1 MATKIGQ
8 RGSRHVDVEQE
19 MALIIKSHELG
30 GNRLSTD
37 AVDRA
42 RRILEGKITGAQARA
57 ELEAKYRNETA
68 AIADAIGAVSAYAAA
83 AGGAVDATEVDRR
96 MQFADAA
103 LALAGH
109 EVTDPALRTLSRRV
123 ADGTMSADD
132 AIAAGIAHLDA
143 Q

>member
-1 MATKIGQ
+1 MVTKIGQ
-8 RGSRHVDVEQE
+8 RGARRVDVEQE

-30 GNRLSTD
+30 GNRLSSD

-57 ELEAKYRNETA
+57 ELAAKYRDETA
-68 AIADAIGAVSAYAAA
+68 VIDEVMSAIDVAPDAA
-83 AGGAVDATEVDRR
+83 EVERR
-96 MQFADAA
+96 VQFADAA

-109 EVTDPALRTLSRRV
+109 EVTDPTLRALSRQV
-123 ADGTMSADD
+123 AAGTMSADD
-132 AIAAGIAHLDA
+132 AIAAGVAHLDA

>member
-1 MATKIGQ
+1 MVTKIGQ
-8 RGSRHVDVEQE
+8 RGSRRVDVEQA
-19 MALIIKSHELG
+19 MALIVKSHELG
-30 GNRLSTD
+30 GNHLSTD

-57 ELEAKYRNETA
+57 ELEAKYRAETA
-68 AIADAIGAVSAYAAA
+68 AIAEAV
-83 AGGAVDATEVDRR
+83 GAVDVDADEVERR

-109 EVTDPALRTLSRRV
+109 EVTDTTLRTLSRSV
-123 ADGTMSADD
+123 AAGTMSADD
-132 AIAAGIAHLDA
+132 AIAAGVAHLDA

>member
-19 MALIIKSHELG
+19 MALIIKSHEIG

-37 AVDRA
+37 TVDRA

-68 AIADAIGAVSAYAAA
+68 AIADAIGAVSAV
-83 AGGAVDATEVDRR
+83 AGDAVDATEVDRR

-109 EVTDPALRTLSRRV
+109 EVTDTTLRTLSRRV